1 MATIQFCGAAQTVT
15 GSMHLVHAN
24 GRRVLLDCGLFQGLK
39 QLRLRN
45 WREPPFDPTSLD
57 AVVISHAHIDHTGS
71 LPLLV
76 RRGYRGPIYCTPGTR
91 ELLGVLLPDAAH
103 LQEEEAERANRRGYS
118 KHKPALPLYTAADA
132 QRALEQLQPA
142 GYGRPFPVAGDISV
156 TYRRAGHILGAATVD
171 VQPGRGSRI
180 VFSGDLGRYDRPILP
195 DPEPVPEA
203 DVLLLESTYGDR
215 THPVG
220 AAEALAQVVNDTA
233 RRGGTLLVPAFV
245 VDRTQE
251 LLWMLQRLE
260 DEKRIPVLPVYLD
273 SPSATEVTKIYHRHA
288 EDHDADMRSEI
299 RDGQDPLRP
308 ERLQFCSTVEQSKR
322 LNDIN
327 GPVIIVSASGMA
339 TGGRI
344 LHHLQRRLPMRAPPC
359 CWSAFKR
366 QEPAVARSRTAR
378 SRSECSVPMSRCAR
392 AEILQGLSAHAD
404 QPETLRWLGG
414 FSARRGRPISCTAS
428 RPRRTL
434 LAAVIH
440 ARLGW
445 TVRAARVGSRSSCS
459 QAPAVLLGARGGS
472 GDRPGGGSGY
482 ATPAPSPAPG
492 WRRADVVAGVRA
504 GTTSSIGDGS

>member
-1 MATIQFCGAAQTVT
+1 MATIQFLGAAQTVT
-15 GSMHLVHAN
+15 GSMHLVSAN

-39 QLRLRN
+39 ELRERN
-45 WREPPFDPTSLD
+45 WREPPFDPASLD

-76 RRGYRGPIYCTPGTR
+76 RRGYRGPIYCTPATG
-91 ELLGVLLPDAAH
+91 ELLGVLLPDSAH
-103 LQEEEAERANRRGYS
+103 LQEEEAERANRHGYS
-118 KHKPALPLYTAADA
+118 KHKPALPLYTAEDA
-132 QRALEQLQPA
+132 QRTLGLLRPA
-142 GYGRPFPVAGDISV
+142 GYGKAFPVAGDISV

-171 VQPGRGSRI
+171 VQLGAGPRI

-195 DPEPVPEA
+195 DPEPVSEA

-220 AAEALAQVVNDTA
+220 TADALAKVVNDTA
-233 RRGGTLLVPAFV
+233 KRGGTLLVPAFV
-245 VDRTQE
+245 VDRTQG

-260 DEKRIPVLPVYLD
+260 DDKRIPVLPVYVD

-344 LHHLQRRLPMRAPPC
+344 LHHLQRRLPD
-359 CWSAFKR
+359 
-366 QEPAVARSRTAR
+366 ARTTVLLVGFQAAGTRGRSLQDGAKTLKMFGAEVPVHAR
-378 SRSECSVPMSRCAR
+378 VET
-392 AEILQGLSAHAD
+392 IHGLSAHAD
-404 QPETLRWLGG
+404 QQETLRWLGG
-414 FSARRGRPISCTAS
+414 FQSP
-428 RPRRTL
+428 PRQTYL
-434 LAAVIH
+434 VHGEPAAADALAAAIH
-440 ARLGW
+440 ARYRW
-445 TVRAARVGSRSSCS
+445 SVRAARDGEQVE
-459 QAPAVLLGARGGS
+459 
-472 GDRPGGGSGY
+472 
-482 ATPAPSPAPG
+482 
-492 WRRADVVAGVRA
+492 VA
-504 GTTSSIGDGS
+504 

>member
-76 RRGYRGPIYCTPGTR
+76 RRGYRGPIYCTPGTQ

-344 LHHLQRRLPMRAPPC
+344 LHHLQRRLPDARTTVLLVGFQAAGTRGRTLQDGAKSLRMFGTDVPVRA
-359 CWSAFKR
+359 R
-366 QEPAVARSRTAR
+366 V
-378 SRSECSVPMSRCAR
+378 
-392 AEILQGLSAHAD
+392 EILQGLSAHAD
-404 QPETLRWLGG
+404 QAETLRWLGG
-414 FSARRGRPISCTAS
+414 FQRP
-428 RPRRTL
+428 PRQTYL
-434 LAAVIH
+434 VHGEPAAADALAAVIH

-445 TVRAARVGSRSSCS
+445 TVRAAR
-459 QAPAVLLGARGGS
+459 
-472 GDRPGGGSGY
+472 
-482 ATPAPSPAPG
+482 
-492 WRRADVVAGVRA
+492 
-504 GTTSSIGDGS
+504 DGEQVEL

>member
-1 MATIQFCGAAQTVT
+1 MATVQFLGAAQTVT
-15 GSMHLVHAN
+15 GSMHLVSAN

-39 QLRLRN
+39 ELRERN

-76 RRGYRGPIYCTPGTR
+76 RRGYRGPIYCTPATG
-91 ELLGVLLPDAAH
+91 ELLGVLLPDSAH
-103 LQEEEAERANRRGYS
+103 LQEEEAERANRHGYS
-118 KHKPALPLYTAADA
+118 KHKPALPLYTTADA
-132 QRALEQLQPA
+132 QRALGQLHPA
-142 GYGRPFPVAGDISV
+142 AYGKPFSVAGDITV

-171 VQPGRGSRI
+171 VQLGAGPHI

-215 THPVG
+215 THSVG
-220 AAEALAQVVNDTA
+220 TADALAKVVTDTA
-233 RRGGTLLVPAFV
+233 QRGGTLLVPAFV

-251 LLWMLQRLE
+251 LLWLLQRLE
-260 DEKRIPVLPVYLD
+260 DEKRIPVLPVYVD

-344 LHHLQRRLPMRAPPC
+344 LHHLQRRLPDARTTVLFVGFQASGTRGRALQDGAKALKMFGDEVPV
-359 CWSAFKR
+359 R
-366 QEPAVARSRTAR
+366 AR
-378 SRSECSVPMSRCAR
+378 V
-392 AEILQGLSAHAD
+392 EILHGLSAHAD
-404 QPETLRWLGG
+404 QPETLRWLAG
-414 FSARRGRPISCTAS
+414 FQRP
-428 RPRRTL
+428 PRQTYLVHGEPRAADA
-434 LAAVIH
+434 LAAAIH
-440 ARLGW
+440 ARYQW
-445 TVRAARVGSRSSCS
+445 SVQAAR
-459 QAPAVLLGARGGS
+459 
-472 GDRPGGGSGY
+472 
-482 ATPAPSPAPG
+482 
-492 WRRADVVAGVRA
+492 
-504 GTTSSIGDGS
+504 DGEQVEV